1 MAFPGEL
8 HFKAVLTTYM
18 VPSTLAAI
26 AVYQARLSRHPRWT
40 KPPWIVWTST
50 SQHGSGLLAL
60 NVSAGPLHRKSAT
73 HHGLKPKQTITAQG
87 CHKAWYRLR
96 SPLWSWLCVHPLH
109 GCCPAT
115 CSFAKPL
122 GQANWMALPW
132 TAGVV
137 GPQPQ
142 QGQCMCSQNQP
153 WYSDTSLTRKAF
165 AGRVGGC
172 LQC

>member
-1 MAFPGEL
+1 MPPLLCIKLGLPGIPGGLNL
-8 HFKAVLTTYM
+8 HGLSGPPHHSMGQGFW
-18 VPSTLAAI
+18 PSM
-26 AVYQARLSRHPRWT
+26 YQLDL
-40 KPPWIVWTST
+40 
-50 SQHGSGLLAL
+50 Q
-60 NVSAGPLHRKSAT
+60 RKSAT

-96 SPLWSWLCVHPLH
+96 IPLWSWLCGHPLH